1 MGVEGTAQQQAMQA
15 GKRQLISKTY
25 LRNGW
30 YVALWSEE
38 LAPGAIVA
46 RTILNEPLVFF
57 RKQDGAVAALV
68 DRCAHR
74 AAPLSMGKLL
84 PGDRIQCPYHGLE
97 FGAHGACV
105 RNPHGDKRIVAANR
119 VKAYTVVEKHRAA
132 WIWMG
137 DREPDLG
144 AIPDFSILDTPD
156 EMAIAKLDRITVK
169 ANYELVTDNLLDL
182 SHTSYL
188 HEGILGNAEMVDAE
202 ITVTQDGDVVT
213 VGRSSKSSPMPGM
226 FAGHLPDMPARVD
239 KWNTIRWTAPS
250 NMLLRSGVV
259 APGGEPESGTGYY
272 GIHFL
277 TPETDDTTHYHFTA
291 VRWNILTRGDELN
304 REIREKIT
312 VTRRFAFAEQDA
324 PVIEAQHAR
333 IEQAS
338 DAFRPVTL
346 SIDVGPVRY
355 KRVLERLIRAE
366 AEDQQ
371 TSTCLEPSSAQRY
384 LGSPNGKER
393 K

>member
-1 MGVEGTAQQQAMQA
+1 MGLEGTARDEAIEA
-15 GKRQLISKTY
+15 SKRRLISKTY
-25 LRNGW
+25 LRNAW

-57 RKQDGAVAALV
+57 RKADGSVAALA

-74 AAPLSMGKLL
+74 AAPLHMGKLL

-97 FGAHGACV
+97 FGANGACV
-105 RNPHGDKRIVAANR
+105 RNPHGDRRIVAANR
-119 VKAYTVVEKHRAA
+119 VKAYTVVERHRAA

-137 DREPDLG
+137 DRQPDLA
-144 AIPDFSILDTPD
+144 AIPDFGVLDTSD
-156 EMAIAKLDRITVK
+156 EMAITRLDRITVH

-188 HEGILGNAEMVDAE
+188 HDGILGNAEMVDAE
-202 ITVTQDGDVVT
+202 TTVTQDGDVVM
-213 VGRSSKSSPMPGM
+213 VGRSSNSAPMPGM
-226 FAGHLPDMPARVD
+226 FARMLPGGHARVD

-250 NMLLRSGVV
+250 NLLLRSGVV

-277 TPETDDTTHYHFTA
+277 TPETDETTHYHFTA
-291 VRWNILTRGDELN
+291 VRWNILTEGDDLN
-304 REIREKIT
+304 RELREKIS

-333 IEQAS
+333 IERAT
-338 DAFRPVTL
+338 DAFRPVVL

-355 KRVLERLIRAE
+355 KRILERLIRDETPA
-366 AEDQQ
+366 
-371 TSTCLEPSSAQRY
+371 PHSAMP
-384 LGSPNGKER
+384 LAVAGE
-393 K
+393 